1 MSSSGVQERDCP
13 FKTLLS
19 DTDKVRV
26 DGSKTY
32 HSRVNLFKHSY
43 CSPHVSVYL
52 LRLQRVSLLLGFING
67 YINYFIFIRSIIYM
81 LFRLDSKYLYVVQI
95 YLSNEEDILLR
106 ESVLITII

>member
-52 LRLQRVSLLLGFING
+52 LRLQRVSLLLGFIHPISNK
-67 YINYFIFIRSIIYM
+67 ISNVPLPIETPRMFSI
-81 LFRLDSKYLYVVQI
+81 LDLVI
-95 YLSNEEDILLR
+95 G
-106 ESVLITII
+106 